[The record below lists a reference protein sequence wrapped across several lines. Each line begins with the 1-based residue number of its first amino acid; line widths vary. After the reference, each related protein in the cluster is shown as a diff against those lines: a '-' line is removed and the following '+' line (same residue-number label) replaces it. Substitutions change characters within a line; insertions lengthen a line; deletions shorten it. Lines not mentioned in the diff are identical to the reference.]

1 MSTYSRTLS
10 VITGGGV
17 AVFLIV
23 VLLLHLSQPRYDP
36 LSQFVSELAL
46 GHFGDLLL
54 VAFLGLSAATA
65 ATAANV
71 RAHNSPLFLSV
82 LLALAAACFLAAGI
96 ITLATSIQAH
106 VWLVA
111 AAFMSCGL
119 SMYLLPRTVA
129 AFSGLHGYL
138 ASWGSGLAMCGA
150 TGLGGNLVLP
160 GVAQRISAL
169 ALLFWLS
176 FVAWRLAR

>member
-1 MSTYSRTLS
+1 MSTYTRTLS
-10 VITGGGV
+10 AITGVGV
-17 AVFLIV
+17 VAFLVVVF
-23 VLLLHLSQPRYDP
+23 LLHLAQSRYDP

-46 GHFGDLLL
+46 GRFGDLLL

-71 RAHNSPLFLSV
+71 RAHNSPIFVPL

-96 ITLATSIQAH
+96 ITLAMSVQTH

-111 AAFMSCGL
+111 AAFVSCGL

-150 TGLGGNLVLP
+150 TGLGGNILLS

-176 FVAWRLAR
+176 FVAWRSAR